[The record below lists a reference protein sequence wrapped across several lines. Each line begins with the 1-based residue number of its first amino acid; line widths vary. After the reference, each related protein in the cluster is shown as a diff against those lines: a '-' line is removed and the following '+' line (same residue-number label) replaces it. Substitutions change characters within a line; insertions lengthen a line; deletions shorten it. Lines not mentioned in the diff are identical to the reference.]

1 MYDVIIIGAGPAGLT
16 AAVYA
21 SRAGLKTLILEKG
34 APGGK
39 VFLTHLI
46 ENYPGYDSIGGREL
60 SSLMHKHALK
70 FGAEYAYGDV
80 LEVEDDV
87 IKTVKTNMGQYQA
100 KSLIL
105 ATGMQNRKLGA
116 PGEEEFSGRG
126 VSYCAV
132 CDGNF
137 FKEQDVVVIGGGNSA
152 LEEALYLADICKS
165 VRIVHRRDEFRAEQY
180 VVDNVYARD
189 NIILD
194 TDSVVE
200 EILGDDK
207 VHSVKIK
214 NLKTDEVKV
223 EDCSGVFIYVGLLPV
238 TSPFSNLGI
247 LNEHEYIDVN
257 EHMETNLA
265 GIYAAGDVIP
275 KELRQITTAVNDGA
289 IAAQSVV
296 NYLKK

>member
-16 AAVYA
+16 SAVYT

-46 ENYPGYDSIGGREL
+46 ENYPGYESIGGREL

-80 LEVEDDV
+80 LDIINGEDKEVITNNGTYKSKSV
-87 IKTVKTNMGQYQA
+87 IV
-100 KSLIL
+100 
-105 ATGMQNRKLGA
+105 ATGMENRKLGA

-137 FKEQDVVVIGGGNSA
+137 FRDQDVVVIGGGNSA

-165 VRIVHRRDEFRAEQY
+165 VTIVHRRQEFRAEQY
-180 VVDNVYARD
+180 IVQNVLNKD
-189 NIILD
+189 NIELE
-194 TDSVVE
+194 TDCVVS
-200 EILGDDK
+200 EIVGNDK
-207 VHSVKIK
+207 VENVVIK
-214 NLKTDEVKV
+214 NVKTNEIKSLNA
-223 EDCSGVFIYVGLLPV
+223 SGVFIYVGLIPV
-238 TSPFSNLGI
+238 TNPFEKVGI
-247 LNEHEYIDVN
+247 LDDSGFIPVD
-257 EHMETNLA
+257 EHMKTSLD

-289 IAAQSVV
+289 IAAQSIV
-296 NYLKK
+296 NYLK